1 MARHIKS
8 GEQVIVTTGADKGKL
23 SILWTARDKNLS
35 THPITLSYAEQT
47 AGPWR
52 PVGEKLANSVAL
64 TLFARVAMLIA
75 TGLILPAALWMG
87 NRGVSTIDEIS
98 KKIDAMKEASIE
110 DRGEIRALRAE
121 SSAQQKIL
129 TDHEIRVREL
139 ERAGRISQPLARP

>member
-1 MARHIKS
+1 MADQEK
-8 GEQVIVTTGADKGKL
+8 
-23 SILWTARDKNLS
+23 TAS
-35 THPITLSYAEQT
+35 
-47 AGPWR
+47 
-52 PVGEKLANSVAL
+52 EKLVNSVAL